1 MPKGNKSDKIAQ
13 KKNNY
18 QVINEP
24 NKDGPEKIPTCACD
38 RKRCLNGRCGSCW
51 MVILGM
57 SIALAVFLCLYM
69 AGVLG
74 FDFSTSGTETLYEV
88 ISDTTSEPTVSPT
101 LDPTED
107 PTLSP
112 SYAPTVEPT
121 YSPTA
126 PPTITPSASPS
137 ETPTEL
143 PSAGPT
149 TAEPTMTPTADPT
162 DLPTGDPTS
171 DPTGSPTTL
180 PTKLP
185 TTEPT
190 LLPTADPT
198 TKPTSAPTSDPT
210 TSEPTNDPTSN
221 PTATPTD
228 QPTHDPT
235 TDPTADPTS
244 ERRRSFDMN
253 LNSNILFL
261 IVDGNLFNYTEF
273 ETPAV
278 DQFLK
283 EGYTLN
289 GSASGSLVA
298 GKIFRSGLFHNQGLS
313 SWAELLRLKGYSNY
327 YYGSWMAGSED
338 KVSTPEKQGWDFFDE
353 DVIMEKVQSRLQT
366 IKDEKWF
373 IAVNWTISDKDIGLM
388 VNGSKA
394 SFDRCTRYFKFPGA
408 ELNYH
413 HGLSCHCTI
422 GYDAIFGEVRE
433 TLESTR
439 QWMKTLV
446 VFVVAGQQKNIFSM
460 GGGALPSSNNKDRYL
475 TSTQDVVR
483 KILSVSGFSDLELR
497 SLRMDGSPVF
507 GMKQ

>member
-18 QVINEP
+18 KVIKESSNE
-24 NKDGPEKIPTCACD
+24 GPGNIPTFACD

-74 FDFSTSGTETLYEV
+74 FDFTTSGTETLYEV
-88 ISDTTSEPTVSPT
+88 ISDTTEEPTVSPT

-112 SYAPTVEPT
+112 SYDPTGTPT
-121 YSPTA
+121 YSPS
-126 PPTITPSASPS
+126 ITPSTSPSASPS
-137 ETPTEL
+137 ETPTQA
-143 PSAGPT
+143 PSDGPT
-149 TAEPTMTPTADPT
+149 TAEPTMTPTEDPT
-162 DLPTGDPTS
+162 EIPTGDPTL
-171 DPTGSPTTL
+171 DPTGSPTTH
-180 PTKLP
+180 PTRLP

-190 LLPTADPT
+190 LLPTSDPT
-198 TKPTSAPTSDPT
+198 TKPTSAPTYDPT
-210 TSEPTNDPTSN
+210 TSEPTNNPTSN

-228 QPTHDPT
+228 EPTHDPT
-235 TDPTADPTS
+235 VDPTS
-244 ERRRSFDMN
+244 ERRRSFDMD

-261 IVDGNLFNYTEF
+261 IADGNLFNYTEF

-278 DQFLK
+278 DHFLT
-283 EGYTLN
+283 EGYTLK
-289 GSASGSLVA
+289 GSALGSLVA

-313 SWAELLRLKGYSNY
+313 SWAELLRSKGYSNY

-338 KVSTPEKQGWDFFDE
+338 QASTPIKQGWDFFDE

-366 IKDEKWF
+366 IKEEKWF
-373 IAVNWTISDKDIGLM
+373 IAVNWTLSHKDIGLM

-394 SFDRCTRYFKFPGA
+394 NFDRCNRYFKVAGA

-413 HGLSCHCTI
+413 QGLSCHCTI
-422 GYDAIFGEVRE
+422 GYDAIFGKLRE

-460 GGGALPSSNNKDRYL
+460 GGGAFPAHKDRYL
-475 TSTQDVVR
+475 YSSQDVVR

-497 SLRMDGSPVF
+497 SLRMDGSPAF